1 VRRDAYGLDGAR
13 SVESTASPTRRGET
27 ATVTAVTAK
36 SKGLI
41 KPLTGLRFAAALLV
55 VLLHTFHVDTAA
67 GAGPG
72 PALRHGLANL
82 VARGFVGV
90 PFFFILSGFILTY
103 AYVDKQR
110 RDPEGAAVDRRAF
123 WIARFARIYPVYLF
137 ALVVAAVPMV
147 YWSGPNGGC
156 TTNHPIISKITTP
169 LLLQSW
175 VPCAQWTWNGPSW
188 SLSVEAFFYL
198 LFPFVAVPIG
208 RLGRRGLY
216 GVMTFALVA
225 YALIIALYC
234 VVNPGGENP
243 LTMPRTVLLNTLTL
257 NPLVHLPEFVVGVAL
272 GGLFARRRSDMP
284 RARAR
289 LARFLSPGPLSTLAT
304 IAIVGL
310 LATGIVPTVQLVA
323 DLLLTPLFAAL
334 IYTVAYNEGP
344 IAAFFSLPPL
354 LILGEASYAL
364 YLLHQPIWNWMDHL
378 APRLPLTG
386 SVRSIG
392 LYFPVFLC
400 IALGA
405 SLITLRAIERPAR
418 AAITRAFA
426 RRTRSRTSARGSI

>member
-1 VRRDAYGLDGAR
+1 VRGDTYGLDMTR
-13 SVESTASPTRRGET
+13 SGGSAASPTRRGET
-27 ATVTAVTAK
+27 TTAATAR

-55 VLLHTFHVDTAA
+55 VLLHTFHVDTPA

-82 VARGFVGV
+82 IARGFVGV
-90 PFFFILSGFILTY
+90 TFFFILSGFILTY
-103 AYVDKQR
+103 AYVDKQKR
-110 RDPEGAAVDRRAF
+110 ASGVSAAVDRRAF
-123 WIARFARIYPVYLF
+123 WVARFARIYPVYLF
-137 ALVVAAVPMV
+137 ALVVAAVPML

-175 VPCAQWTWNGPSW
+175 IPCAQWTWNGPSW

-216 GVMTFALVA
+216 GVITFALVA
-225 YALIIALYC
+225 YALIITLYC

-272 GGLFARRRSDMP
+272 GGLFARRRSDAP

-289 LARFLSPGPLSTLAT
+289 LLSPGPLSTLAT

-323 DLLLTPLFAAL
+323 DLLLMPLFAAL

-364 YLLHQPIWNWMDHL
+364 YLLHQPIWNWMNHL
-378 APRLPLTG
+378 APQLPLTG

-426 RRTRSRTSARGSI
+426 RRTRSRTSAHGSI